1 MNAICAADLETVISK
16 LTEEYVEEIEEV
28 LKKEAKATG
37 KKIAETLKQTS
48 PKGEGGIKG
57 HYADGW
63 TSKITSENMGTVQVT
78 VYNRSKPGLIH
89 LLEKGHAN
97 RGGGRTLGKLHVA
110 PAAEKAEEEFVKRL
124 EARL

>member
-37 KKIAETLKQTS
+37 KKTAETLKQTS